1 MKYFNL
7 SISIFLLRGGTR
19 GGGGCEEF
27 KYLFFIN
34 DRLYKIYKYIIMHFD
49 YNTDVKH
56 LNVYLY
62 VTWGI
67 P

>member
-19 GGGGCEEF
+19 GGGGGVRNLNICS
-27 KYLFFIN
+27 LLMT
-34 DRLYKIYKYIIMHFD
+34 DCTKYIIMHFD